1 MGLGAESV
9 LGGLVHP
16 GLHEALPLF
25 YPTTAMIQAGT
36 QTRRPNGEIVMT
48 WETVLTAT
56 GNLARAPRT
65 ELETRGGAQTVVP
78 AGWVLNL
85 AGYFPEIEVEQRAV
99 TADGQVFN
107 IVAVIHDSLSGS
119 TKLEVERV
127 TH

>member
-1 MGLGAESV
+1 MGLGDGSV
-9 LGGLVHP
+9 LAGIVHP
-16 GLHEALPLF
+16 GLHVTLTQF
-25 YPTTAMIQAGT
+25 FPTVVSVQTGT
-36 QTRRPNGEIVMT
+36 QTRRPNGEIVTT
-48 WETVLTAT
+48 WESVVVCS

-107 IVAVIHDSLSGS
+107 ITAVVHDSLSES
-119 TKLEVERV
+119 TQLELERV